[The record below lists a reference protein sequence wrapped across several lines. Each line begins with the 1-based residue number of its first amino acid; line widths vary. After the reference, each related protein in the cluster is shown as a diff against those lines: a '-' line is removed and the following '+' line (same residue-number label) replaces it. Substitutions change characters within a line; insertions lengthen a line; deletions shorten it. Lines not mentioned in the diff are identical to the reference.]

1 MGLDFFGSGG
11 GGATFGYVY
20 SNDMHFNKN
29 EKMGKFRYKCVK
41 CIIRVRVIHML
52 TDFVFAF

>member
-11 GGATFGYVY
+11 STFGYVY